1 MRGNKGKGIGRRPS
15 GNPDFRH
22 RSQAPSPEIPEIE
35 RSLYQLLSPS
45 LMAPQQMERRSAT
58 TPQRPIRCG
67 PAC

>member
-35 RSLYQLLSPS
+35 CSLYQLLSPS